1 MLTDTR
7 PCPRFDLPAPDVA
20 DATAIAALLADRT
33 RAGILALLRDGPHC
47 VCELAATFGEREN
60 NVSNHLAKLRDA
72 GLVRASRHDGDARWM
87 YYERDEAAVAAALAA
102 LRDDPRMTTLALRH
116 ARVPFWATVATGI
129 VAWLIAW
136 ILLAPAVDWL
146 TTDVMGLDTTEGFG
160 ASLAF
165 FLFDLPKVMLL
176 LVGVVTAVSLLRSF
190 VSPER
195 VRRTLAGRNVVVGAT
210 AAAGFGI
217 ITPFCSCSAV
227 PLFIGF
233 VEAGVPLGVTFAFLI
248 ASPMV
253 NEVAL
258 VLLWGLF
265 GPAIAIA
272 YLIAGLM
279 VAIGAGLVIGRL
291 QLERYVEPYVY
302 QVHSGAAIE
311 MRLTMEQRVRD
322 AWGSTR
328 QLVRRIAPW
337 VVIGIA
343 LGSLIHGYAPMDLVA
358 QIGGRSNP
366 LAVPLVIML
375 GVPLYANAAGTIPIV
390 EALLGKGLPIGTVL
404 AFMMAVTA
412 LSLPELLILRRVMRR
427 QLIAAFVA
435 IVAGGILVV
444 GYLFNAFAS

>member
-1 MLTDTR
+1 
-7 PCPRFDLPAPDVA
+7 
-20 DATAIAALLADRT
+20 
-33 RAGILALLRDGPHC
+33 
-47 VCELAATFGEREN
+47 
-60 NVSNHLAKLRDA
+60 
-72 GLVRASRHDGDARWM
+72 
-87 YYERDEAAVAAALAA
+87 
-102 LRDDPRMTTLALRH
+102 MTTLRLPAAH
-116 ARVPFWATVATGI
+116 RVHVSFWVAVGTGI
-129 VAWLIAW
+129 AAWLIAW
-136 ILLAPAVDWL
+136 VLLAPAVEWL
-146 TTDVMGLDTTEGFG
+146 TTDVMGLETSEGFG
-160 ASLAF
+160 ASFAF

-176 LVGVVTAVSLLRSF
+176 LIGVVTAVSFLRSF
-190 VSPER
+190 VSPDR

-210 AAAGFGI
+210 AAAGFGV

-265 GPAIAIA
+265 GPTIAIA
-272 YLIAGLM
+272 YLVAGLT
-279 VAIGAGLVIGRL
+279 VAIGAGLLIGRL
-291 QLERYVEPYVY
+291 HLERYVEPYVY
-302 QVHSGAAIE
+302 QVHSGAPIE
-311 MRLTMEQRVRD
+311 LRLTMEQRVRD
-322 AWGSTR
+322 AWGSSR

-375 GVPLYANAAGTIPIV
+375 GIPLYANAAGTIPIV

-427 QLIAAFVA
+427 ELIGTFV
-435 IVAGGILVV
+435 IVVAGGILAV

>member
-1 MLTDTR
+1 MTA
-7 PCPRFDLPAPDVA
+7 LPLRVA
-20 DATAIAALLADRT
+20 R
-33 RAGILALLRDGPHC
+33 RVH
-47 VCELAATFGEREN
+47 
-60 NVSNHLAKLRDA
+60 
-72 GLVRASRHDGDARWM
+72 
-87 YYERDEAAVAAALAA
+87 
-102 LRDDPRMTTLALRH
+102 
-116 ARVPFWATVATGI
+116 VPFWVTVAIGVT
-129 VAWLIAW
+129 AWLIVW

-146 TTDVMGLDTTEGFG
+146 TTDVLGLDTSDGFG

-165 FLFDLPKVMLL
+165 FLFDLPKVLLL
-176 LVGVVTAVSLLRSF
+176 LVGVVTAVSFLRSF

-248 ASPMV
+248 SSPMV

-272 YLIAGLM
+272 YLVAGLT
-279 VAIGAGLVIGRL
+279 VAIGAGLVIGHLR
-291 QLERYVEPYVY
+291 LERYVEPYVY
-302 QVHSGAAIE
+302 QIRSGAAIE
-311 MRLTMEQRVRD
+311 MRPTMEQRVRD
-322 AWGSTR
+322 AWDSTR
-328 QLVRRIAPW
+328 ALVRRIAPW

-343 LGSLIHGYAPMDLVA
+343 LGALIHGYAPMDLVA
-358 QIGGRSNP
+358 SIGGRDNP
-366 LAVPLVIML
+366 LAVPLVVML

-412 LSLPELLILRRVMRR
+412 LSIPELIDPAPSDAPRAARGLRCRRRGRHPRRRLPVQRVHRLKEIAMVKIEILGPGCANCQRLEANVREAVAKAGIEAEIVKVTDYRDIMSMGVLSTPGLVIDDKVVSVGRVPSAGD
-427 QLIAAFVA
+427 IAEWLTPA
-435 IVAGGILVV
+435 
-444 GYLFNAFAS
+444 NP

>member
-1 MLTDTR
+1 
-7 PCPRFDLPAPDVA
+7 
-20 DATAIAALLADRT
+20 
-33 RAGILALLRDGPHC
+33 
-47 VCELAATFGEREN
+47 
-60 NVSNHLAKLRDA
+60 
-72 GLVRASRHDGDARWM
+72 
-87 YYERDEAAVAAALAA
+87 
-102 LRDDPRMTTLALRH
+102 MTTLPLRTTH
-116 ARVPFWATVATGI
+116 RVHVPFWVAVGAGI
-129 VAWLIAW
+129 AAWLVAW

-146 TTDVMGLDTTEGFG
+146 TTDVMGLDTSEGFG
-160 ASLAF
+160 ASFAF

-176 LVGVVTAVSLLRSF
+176 LVGVVTVVSFLRSF

-210 AAAGFGI
+210 AAAGFGV

-272 YLIAGLM
+272 YLVAGLT
-279 VAIGAGLVIGRL
+279 VAIGAGLLIGRL
-291 QLERYVEPYVY
+291 HLERYVEPYVY
-302 QVHSGAAIE
+302 QVRSGAPIE

-328 QLVRRIAPW
+328 ELVRRIAPW

-358 QIGGRSNP
+358 QIGGRDNP

-427 QLIAAFVA
+427 ELIATFV
-435 IVAGGILVV
+435 IVVAGGILAV